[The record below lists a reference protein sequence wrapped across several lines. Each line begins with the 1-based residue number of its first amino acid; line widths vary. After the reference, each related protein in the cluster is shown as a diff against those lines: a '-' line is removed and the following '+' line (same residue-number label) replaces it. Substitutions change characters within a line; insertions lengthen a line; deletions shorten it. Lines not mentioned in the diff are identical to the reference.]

1 MELFDRAKAH
11 VSRNRTAYII
21 GTTMVLTGGAT
32 YFVTRQMMI
41 KQISIAPVFNNMPT
55 FNNDN
60 VVNFGGPMN
69 KIVRRESDG
78 MVWEK
83 VTDAALAN
91 DASVS
96 LMSRHVNGH
105 KPDVYGETYKII
117 GIGTAG

>member
-60 VVNFGGPMN
+60 TVNLGGHMT
-69 KIVRRESDG
+69 KIVKRDSDG
-78 MVWEK
+78 AMWQKMTE
-83 VTDAALAN
+83 AAN
-91 DASVS
+91 DAGVS
-96 LMSRHVNGH
+96 PSYMSRHLHGKN
-105 KPDVYGETYKII
+105 PDVGGQTYTIV
-117 GIGTAG
+117 GLGTTG